1 MLGNIE
7 QNEMTV
13 EPGVLAG
20 VYMPPFKNIIAQHRL
35 GKVYLV
41 LDDKAV
47 EMTTILAHKI
57 GMKIGLMIPKLA
69 PNELVKLTINR
80 KPLELL
86 PQVAQKVSTALLR
99 KADQAD
105 DWQLENRR

>member
-7 QNEMTV
+7 QNELTV
-13 EPGVLAG
+13 STSVLNG
-20 VYMPPFKNIIAQHRL
+20 IYIPPFKNIIAQHRL
-35 GKVYLV
+35 GIVYLV

-57 GMKIGLMIPKLA
+57 GLAIAFMIPKLA